1 MRLDS
6 NPCPRHLKSQL
17 QGDHRDLGPE
27 EPPIPLNKNLVCITS
42 KKLILLAIYST
53 LALCPGFVSSV
64 NQSDPA
70 RWTDGRTD
78 GRGRQWRLR
87 RWPRRGRRGRKAMR
101 AGGWASGR
109 TANRRA
115 RDRCKGR
122 DERGIKYRHTEREE
136 RARAG
141 GSLSERVST
150 SMSPMSVKW
159 YGGREACIKHLLSKH
174 VSLVT

>member
-78 GRGRQWRLR
+78 ADGNGGCGGGRDGDGGGGKPCERAAGRAGERPIGGRGT
-87 RWPRRGRRGRKAMR
+87 GAKGVTK
-101 AGGWASGR
+101 GG
-109 TANRRA
+109 
-115 RDRCKGR
+115 
-122 DERGIKYRHTEREE
+122 
-136 RARAG
+136 
-141 GSLSERVST
+141 
-150 SMSPMSVKW
+150 
-159 YGGREACIKHLLSKH
+159 
-174 VSLVT
+174 